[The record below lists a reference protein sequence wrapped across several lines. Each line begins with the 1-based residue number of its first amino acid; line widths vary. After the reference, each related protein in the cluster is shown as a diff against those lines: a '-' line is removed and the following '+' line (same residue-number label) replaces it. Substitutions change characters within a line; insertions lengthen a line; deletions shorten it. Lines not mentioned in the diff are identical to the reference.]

1 MVVDI
6 TNTNVSILDSLPEDG
21 VEEEYFNFWR

>member
-6 TNTNVSILDSLPEDG
+6 HNKSVCILDSLPEDG